1 MTSFFATGE
10 IVCRRRR
17 LTFGRAGGGG
27 REVGSK
33 EVGEERGEAG
43 GSQRRR
49 PFTALEKVVA
59 VTLEKFKNVDE
70 RKIKW
75 KSF

>member
-1 MTSFFATGE
+1 MVFDLTSFFATGE

-27 REVGSK
+27 REVG
-33 EVGEERGEAG
+33 EERGEAG

-59 VTLEKFKNVDE
+59 AALEKFKNVDE